1 MTRALRGLRVFSK
14 DSRSQPKTTKSR
26 SRPFSTRLLN
36 RRRGAQRSNG
46 TRDPNLDD
54 VSVPSPTALEEQ
66 TIRSDSTGSP
76 PLVPCTEPAGS
87 LQHARQS
94 TEQQLNNQN
103 NLRAHRRDQSSTT
116 EVTDGETASRTV
128 DRTGSSSPNTS
139 DNRLQ
144 TNIDVL
150 ASLLSM
156 ATAATASSLLN
167 NHSDVLSALSSDS
180 PGSQLSPQRARV
192 AWSILEHLFH
202 LRSNRRT
209 TGPGNMELLQDLSLA
224 LLTSRFMSTPPL
236 GPVRERPALR
246 PGSFERF
253 LVDVHSR
260 VRASLQEDHE
270 RSASGTEPRRL
281 NWWQAF
287 QFPVIPAPRNGQSG
301 LGRQDTSPSGSSPGV
316 ATDSST
322 GPGESS
328 PQGQAE
334 RNLIPVVLVGL
345 RSLPPNSPNFTVP
358 AGNTSS
364 GTTPTTG
371 TGPTATSQG
380 QPQMIFPEP
389 AMRPNFDDVD
399 TITSSYVIIVLGG
412 HYPPGHRYVSA
423 TNSDESGEF
432 DLLWDLVDLAAAK
445 SPTVTQE
452 ELSRSNLRCFLPS
465 QIASMN
471 VAANTAEKCLICL
484 DDYTEDRQLRQMS
497 CMHAFHRDCI
507 DRWLTEGQNGCPMCR
522 QVAVQRPAEEHRDR
536 KSVV

>member
-1 MTRALRGLRVFSK
+1 
-14 DSRSQPKTTKSR
+14 
-26 SRPFSTRLLN
+26 
-36 RRRGAQRSNG
+36 
-46 TRDPNLDD
+46 
-54 VSVPSPTALEEQ
+54 
-66 TIRSDSTGSP
+66 
-76 PLVPCTEPAGS
+76 
-87 LQHARQS
+87 
-94 TEQQLNNQN
+94 
-103 NLRAHRRDQSSTT
+103 
-116 EVTDGETASRTV
+116 
-128 DRTGSSSPNTS
+128 
-139 DNRLQ
+139 
-144 TNIDVL
+144 
-150 ASLLSM
+150 M

-236 GPVRERPALR
+236 GPMYIL
-246 PGSFERF
+246 
-253 LVDVHSR
+253 
-260 VRASLQEDHE
+260 ASEPLSKKIM
-270 RSASGTEPRRL
+270 SAQHP
-281 NWWQAF
+281 AF

-522 QVAVQRPAEEHRDR
+522 QVAVQRPAEEH
-536 KSVV
+536 ST